1 MYKSSQDASLGRF
14 IPKSADKCTEFF
26 KILRSP
32 NEFKWTEECQK
43 AFEDLKTFLSSPP
56 VLATP
61 VYEED
66 LFLYLAASGNAISSV
81 PTRAEG
87 RQH

>member
-1 MYKSSQDASLGRF
+1 M
-14 IPKSADKCTEFF
+14 PKSVDKCCEFF

-56 VLATP
+56 VLSTP
-61 VYEED
+61 VSGED
-66 LFLYLAASGNAISSV
+66 LFLYLAVSGNVVSSV
-81 PTRAEG
+81 LARAEG
-87 RQH
+87 R